1 MMHTFSKLKT
11 LIGGIDITEISENRK
26 QTLQPLIDFI
36 QQKVDAKL
44 PVRINFICTH
54 NSRRSHLAQIWSQT
68 MAYHFGISNVFC
80 YSGGTEVTAVFP
92 MVIKTLEN
100 TGFQVEKLTDGNNPV
115 YSIKYAENEPSVIGF
130 SKKMTAGF
138 NPQTAFAAV
147 MTCSHADKG
156 CPVITGAE
164 KRIPVTY
171 DDPKAFD
178 NTPQQMQK
186 YQERSE
192 QIAREMYYVF
202 SKITS

>member
-1 MMHTFSKLKT
+1 MIHTFSKLKT

-92 MVIKTLEN
+92 VVIKTLEN

-115 YSIKYAENEPSVIGF
+115 YSIKYAENEPPVIGF

-138 NPQTAFAAV
+138 NPQTAFSAV

-156 CPVITGAE
+156 CPVIVGAE